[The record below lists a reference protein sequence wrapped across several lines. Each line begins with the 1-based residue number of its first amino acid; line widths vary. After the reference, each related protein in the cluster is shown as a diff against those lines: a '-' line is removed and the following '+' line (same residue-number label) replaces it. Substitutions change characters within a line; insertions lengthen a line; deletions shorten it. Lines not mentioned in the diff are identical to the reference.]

1 MTSEILLIDDEK
13 DIRFAVHEILKENN
27 FFVRE
32 ADTVEKALSEIKKKL
47 PDLVIL
53 DVLLDEK
60 NRDGIHI
67 LKFIKSLDADL
78 PVIMISGHANIQIAV
93 DSIKHGAF
101 EFLEKPFNKDRL
113 LNFVNR
119 ALENSSLK
127 KENKSLKKNLYL
139 SNELIGNSSTLIKLR
154 NSIEKF
160 SKTDSRILIFGPA
173 GSGKELVGR
182 LIHEASSRSN
192 NSFKVINGAILDPN
206 HFDFELF
213 GSENNDKIISGIFEK
228 TNNGTL
234 LIDNISDVPLQT
246 QGKILRVLSDQK
258 FHRVNGANEISVN
271 IRVMCSTSKNLKEE
285 IESGNF
291 REDLFHR
298 INVIPIQTPYLKDV
312 KEDIP
317 LLVDYFIKRIS
328 DTNGL
333 KTIVI
338 NSKNAVFYDYDWPG
352 NVRELRNLIERVV
365 ILASGKNEDVDKIL
379 SESLKISSVRESKT
393 EDAFQFPLKEA
404 REKFEK
410 NYLEIQLNRH
420 NGNVSKTADYIGMER
435 SALHRKLKSLGIN

>member
-139 SNELIGNSSTLIKLR
+139 SNELIGNSSTLVKLR

-192 NSFKVINGAILDPN
+192 NSFKVVNGAILDPN

-258 FHRVNGANEISVN
+258 FHRINGANEISVN
-271 IRVMCSTSKNLKEE
+271 IRVMSSTSKNLKEE
-285 IESGNF
+285 IASGNF

-328 DTNGL
+328 DTNGF
-333 KTIVI
+333 KPISI

-379 SESLKISSVRESKT
+379 SESLKISSVRENKT